1 MDSFSR
7 KLLKV
12 KTFLE
17 IRRMVTPK
25 KRRETAAERGK
36 RLSDIGI
43 AHDIAADK
51 GTAPKIDIKRDKPF

>member
-25 KRRETAAERGK
+25 KRKKEHPSE
-36 RLSDIGI
+36 IGI
-43 AHDIAADK
+43 K
-51 GTAPKIDIKRDKPF
+51 LEKPKRGEAPVIDIKRDKPF